1 MQYASPINVSLLEE
15 VVNFITPFQQAIR
28 DLSDLQ
34 KPTLH
39 LVVVW
44 YTRLVKEMQPEN
56 TDSLLINTLKTHARM
71 YLMQVSWHLM
81 KCIHSF

>member
-1 MQYASPINVSLLEE
+1 MLEE
-15 VVNFITPFQQAIR
+15 VVNFVAPFRQAIR
-28 DLSDLQ
+28 DLSESR

-71 YLMQVSWHLM
+71 YLMQVWFS
-81 KCIHSF
+81 HSNMSI